1 MTDLYLCVPE
11 DSSYYTY
18 CDAAYKYNERDPAE
32 RDSGFDVYCEAETY
46 MNRGDTAF
54 LKFGITSACAV
65 KPRPDGRQ
73 EPRAFWLM
81 PRSSI
86 SKTPFICAN
95 SVGLIDSGYRGV
107 LMGAIK
113 MVFGDNLETIKA
125 GTRLFQIVCGS
136 AKPWQRIV
144 VVRTVDEFPKPKS
157 ERGVGGFGSTGVGYG
172 SGTVAPEYEAHV
184 ISNGTSCCS
193 GTGTGS
199 GSGSG
204 SSSGS
209 GSATNT
215 YGSYFNNE
223 LQ

>member
-11 DSSYYTY
+11 DSSYYAY

-65 KPRPDGRQ
+65 KARSDGRQ

-95 SVGLIDSGYRGV
+95 SVGLIDSGYRGI

-113 MVFGDNLETIKA
+113 MVFGDNLETIKE
-125 GTRLFQIVCGS
+125 GTRLFQIVSGS
-136 AKPWQRIV
+136 AKPWHRVV

-157 ERGVGGFGSTGVGYG
+157 ERGAGGFGSTGVGLEPDLCG
-172 SGTVAPEYEAHV
+172 
-184 ISNGTSCCS
+184 C
-193 GTGTGS
+193 TGS
-199 GSGSG
+199 SG
-204 SSSGS
+204 SSS
-209 GSATNT
+209 NT

>member
-11 DSSYYTY
+11 DSSYYAY

-65 KPRPDGRQ
+65 KGKV
-73 EPRAFWLM
+73 PRAFWLM

-125 GTRLFQIVCGS
+125 GTRLFQIVSGS
-136 AKPWQRIV
+136 AKPWQRVV

-157 ERGVGGFGSTGVGYG
+157 ERGAGGFGSTGVGYSSG
-172 SGTVAPEYEAHV
+172 SGTVAPEYDAHV
-184 ISNGTSCCS
+184 VSYGTGS
-193 GTGTGS
+193 GTGS

-204 SSSGS
+204 S
-209 GSATNT
+209 ANT